1 MINNGLFISRSK
13 MGNIIIHTVLEIE
26 RNNISTVISKCVL
39 SKLFLLGRYETGQSI
54 GTHHAMYAVCL
65 F

>member
-26 RNNISTVISKCVL
+26 EIISVL
-39 SKLFLLGRYETGQSI
+39 
-54 GTHHAMYAVCL
+54 
-65 F
+65 